1 MLHFDKREGSYKPWW
16 KQIEVWVHGWSGPA
30 VVRQNGKTIESMTGE
45 GAQSVAFTIRDQS
58 RAADFVL
65 SRF

>member
-1 MLHFDKREGSYKPWW
+1 MLHFDKREGSFRPWW
-16 KQIEVWVHGWSGPA
+16 KQIAVTVHGWSGPA
-30 VVRQNGKTIESMTGE
+30 RVRGVSNVEADATTKT
-45 GAQSVAFTIRDQS
+45 VRFTIPDQR